1 MDLPTLFFLYRGVGS
16 HDSGCDIRFFM
27 AVGGRLLFDG
37 ARGPVEDTFAT
48 SPDWVAC
55 SMSQIAGGSPG
66 DWSSSSMRMAM
77 PSRKLY
83 GQVVKRINE
92 PCLLPTRLKD
102 LIVSMVKEKIDPRL
116 CLRLLPAIASFVT
129 TPRPQKEIRRLKSR
143 PLNKWEL
150 PTNGMKQA
158 EFGGAG
164 TWVAQRGA
172 RKGQGTSCKCH
183 GGKGQA

>member
-1 MDLPTLFFLYRGVGS
+1 MGCLQYVA
-16 HDSGCDIRFFM
+16 DSWRF
-27 AVGGRLLFDG
+27 AGRLVFIFYADG
-37 ARGPVEDTFAT
+37 YAFR
-48 SPDWVAC
+48 
-55 SMSQIAGGSPG
+55 
-66 DWSSSSMRMAM
+66 
-77 PSRKLY
+77 RKLY
-83 GQVVKRINE
+83 GRVVKRINE

-116 CLRLLPAIASFVT
+116 CLRLWPAIASFVT
-129 TPRPQKEIRRLKSR
+129 TPRPQKEIRCLKSR

-172 RKGQGTSCKCH
+172 GKGQGTSCECH